1 MREVHDNME
10 LWGYYSDKRVL
21 WEIFK
26 AVRYRELAFVFPLDA
41 CALRYFI
48 IMTPSFL
55 RDRLRILC
63 TSDKYRRRAVN
74 IFMSVERVRKSAG
87 SGRVLRP
94 KLDLGRRWRTHVWGR
109 DIVIDVDA
117 AVPEDT
123 PLEERV
129 SVACETAGKIASFLD
144 SLDAPYSLVFS
155 GARGFHVWVFWEDI
169 KEGLKSCGVEP
180 PASPRDMASLVIAL
194 QRFIVMR
201 SVGLTCP
208 HVDACTFSTQK
219 DLIRV
224 PYTHNW
230 KTGLICLPLSR
241 EQFEDFDPRSALP
254 EVVLRLEGLGWR
266 GWARRRGDPGAL
278 VEEFLRSRSAA
289 DQVLRA

>member
-1 MREVHDNME
+1 MHEVHDNME
-10 LWGYYSDKRVL
+10 LWDYYSDSRVL

-26 AVRYRELAFVFPLDA
+26 AVRYRELAFVFPLDVS
-41 CALRYFI
+41 ALRYFI
-48 IMTPSFL
+48 IMTPGFL

-63 TSDKYRRRAVN
+63 TSEKYRRKAVN

-87 SGRVLRP
+87 NGRVLRP
-94 KLDLGRRWRTHVWGR
+94 KLDLGRRWRMHVWGR
-109 DIVIDVDA
+109 DVVIDVDA
-117 AVPEDT
+117 AVPGDA
-123 PLEERV
+123 PLEERI
-129 SVACETAGKIASFLD
+129 SVARETAGKIALFLD

-169 KEGLKSCGVEP
+169 KEGLKSCGIEP
-180 PASPRDMASLVIAL
+180 PTSPKDIASLVIAL

-241 EQFEDFDPRSALP
+241 EQFEDFAPCLALP
-254 EVVLRLEGLGWR
+254 EEVLGLERLGWR
-266 GWARRRGDPGAL
+266 GWVRRQGDPGAL
-278 VEEFLRSRSAA
+278 VEEFLHSRLAVDLVA
-289 DQVLRA
+289 KA